1 MKIRCTQD
9 SIRLRVR
16 KSDIALLAKG
26 QKVAEIL
33 HFPTGNTL
41 IFTLEIGPV
50 EHLQVQYEEASLAVH
65 LPERIAQNWIN
76 TEQVG
81 IEDTLGQ
88 LHLLIEKDF
97 PCAHRPHEN
106 KADTFEELA

>member
-16 KSDIALLAKG
+16 KSDVALLAKG
-26 QKVAEIL
+26 QSVVEVL
-33 HFPTGNTL
+33 HFPTGGTL
-41 IFTLEIGPV
+41 TFALEVSSV
-50 EHLQVQYEEASLAVH
+50 EHIQVQYEEANLAVH
-65 LPERIAQNWIN
+65 LPENIAQNWIN

-81 IEDTLGQ
+81 IETTLGQ

-106 KADTFEELA
+106 KADTFEELT

>member
-1 MKIRCTQD
+1 MKIRCTQN

-16 KSDIALLAKG
+16 KSDVAQLADG
-26 QKVAEIL
+26 QKVVEIL
-33 HFPTGNTL
+33 HFPTGNALTF
-41 IFTLEIGPV
+41 ILEISSI
-50 EHLQVQYEEASLAVH
+50 EHIQVQYEEASLAVH
-65 LPERIAQNWIN
+65 LPENIAQDWIN
-76 TEQVG
+76 TAQVG
-81 IEDTLGQ
+81 IETTLGQ